1 MATNSKITLFVYFC
15 LLCHLFTNSLS
26 GSPASEDVL
35 VKDNIFTTNEIW
47 EMKSLLSQDE
57 IVWTFKSNEQNYMDP
72 DSRAEILPA
81 RSCYCWSA
89 KLTSHTFSRSS
100 AWKKLSHEL
109 SSDFRTQGEWRILE
123 IEGQINI
130 KAKHSCTKLSSS
142 NVNSY
147 IAVVFLVE
155 SWRRNGYGEL
165 VVYKGGEILKAV
177 YPKKGRVVI
186 FPASLEHVLKPPAID
201 LSERLYLMKIQLLL
215 SDQKRQ
221 SDTESSEQS
230 ADSSSVPYPFE
241 HFPDFKLLH
250 KTDTASAEK
259 LDIKKFITRNFT
271 TSDGRSV
278 IVLDNILPTREL
290 DALAFTV
297 VNSGYNDNAADKN
310 SGDYVQWIMAF
321 EVEDFVQTSL
331 WQLVSQIVTTVSGKE
346 GYYPYDIG
354 CNNIQG
360 IDNTIIHTDCAHYE
374 DEYTL
379 LIYLNQN
386 WTENHHGETVFMSD
400 TEGSEVIFAVR
411 PRYGRIAI
419 FHGTIPHSARPPPL
433 TYEGARLSFA
443 IKMSPSKEIALR
455 KSTMMEVDV
464 LHEALEILQG
474 NEAEELKTIIHQIEE
489 GKLDREVI
497 FKVLKK
503 YETQLEL
510 RRKQLVT

>member
-1 MATNSKITLFVYFC
+1 MATNSKMALLVYFF
-15 LLCHLFTNSLS
+15 LLCHLFRNSLL
-26 GSPASEDVL
+26 GASNDVL
-35 VKDNIFTTNEIW
+35 VKDNIFTTNEISG
-47 EMKSLLSQDE
+47 MKSLLSQGE
-57 IVWTFKSNEQNYMDP
+57 TVWTFKSNEQSNMDP

-81 RSCYCWSA
+81 KSCYCWSA
-89 KLTSHTFSRSS
+89 NLTSHTFSRSLP
-100 AWKKLSHEL
+100 WKKLSHEF
-109 SSDFRTQGEWRILE
+109 SSHFRTQGDWKILE

-130 KAKHSCTKLSSS
+130 KAKYSCTKLFSS
-142 NVNSY
+142 NVSSY
-147 IAVVFLVE
+147 IAVIFLVE

-201 LSERLYLMKIQLLL
+201 LSERLYLMKIHL
-215 SDQKRQ
+215 SLFDQKRQ

-230 ADSSSVPYPFE
+230 ADSSSVSYPFE
-241 HFPDFKLLH
+241 HFADSFKLLH
-250 KTDTASAEK
+250 KADTASGEK

-271 TSDGRSV
+271 TSGGRSV

-290 DALAFTV
+290 DALTYTV
-297 VNSGYNDNAADKN
+297 LNSGYNDNPADEN
-310 SGDYVQWIMAF
+310 SGDFVQWIMAF

-354 CNNIQG
+354 CNNIQS
-360 IDNTIIHTDCAHYE
+360 IDTTIIHTDCAHYE

-400 TEGSEVIFAVR
+400 MDGNEVIFAVR

-433 TYEGARLSFA
+433 TYEG
-443 IKMSPSKEIALR
+443 
-455 KSTMMEVDV
+455 
-464 LHEALEILQG
+464 
-474 NEAEELKTIIHQIEE
+474 
-489 GKLDREVI
+489 
-497 FKVLKK
+497 KK
-503 YETQLEL
+503 HF
-510 RRKQLVT
+510 